1 VITIASDARYVPA
14 AGRRLFTRLYD
25 PVLALTMRERTFRGR
40 HMEQVLEGLPASGSR
55 VVDVGCGTGTFAIAL
70 ADARPDAA
78 VIGIDG
84 DPQILE
90 VARRKPGAARVAWS
104 EALATSLPVPD
115 ESADRVVMSLL
126 LHHLAP
132 AAKHQ
137 ALLEAL
143 RVLRAGGRLHIA
155 EWGQPQGPLMR
166 VAFLLSVQLVDGID
180 GTRDHAAG
188 LIPKLVG
195 DAGFEDVAR
204 RDRLRT
210 AWGTLELLAAQ
221 KPGPE
226 SSVPA

>member
-1 VITIASDARYVPA
+1 MADHSEARYVPA
-14 AGRRLFTRLYD
+14 AGRRAFTRLYD

-40 HMEQVLEGLPASGSR
+40 LMEQVLDGWPASGSR

-70 ADARPDAA
+70 AATMPGSE
-78 VIGIDG
+78 VIGVDG
-84 DPQILE
+84 DPQIL
-90 VARRKPGAARVAWS
+90 ALAQQKPGADRVAWS
-104 EALATSLPVPD
+104 EGLATSLPVPD

-132 AAKHQ
+132 AAKRQ

-155 EWGQPQGPLMR
+155 DWGRPHGPLMR
-166 VAFLLSVQLVDGID
+166 VAFLLSVQLVDGLE

-188 LIPKLVG
+188 LIPQLVA
-195 DAGFEDVAR
+195 DAGFEGVAR

-210 AWGTLELLAAQ
+210 AWGTLEMLAAV
-221 KPGPE
+221 KPRG
-226 SSVPA
+226 

>member
-1 VITIASDARYVPA
+1 VSGSESRYVPA
-14 AGRRLFTRLYD
+14 AGRRVFTRLYD

-40 HMEQVLEGLPASGSR
+40 LMEQVLDRLPASGSR

-70 ADARPDAA
+70 ADTLPAA
-78 VIGIDG
+78 EVIGVDG

-90 VARRKPGAARVAWS
+90 LARRKPGGARVAWR
-104 EALATSLPVPD
+104 EALATSLPVSE

-132 AAKHQ
+132 AAKRQ

-143 RVLRAGGRLHIA
+143 RVLREGGRLHIA
-155 EWGQPQGPLMR
+155 DWGRPQDPLMR
-166 VAFLLSVQLVDGID
+166 VAFLLSVQLVDGLE

-188 LIPKLVG
+188 LISKLVA

-204 RDRLRT
+204 RDHLRT
-210 AWGTLELLAAQ
+210 AWGTLELLAAA
-221 KPGPE
+221 KPGDCAPDH
-226 SSVPA
+226 A